1 MYYYLAMLKTTI
13 IFCAAILCLNA
24 TNAMS
29 QHKNKVIAH
38 RGAWK
43 NTGATEN
50 SIGALE
56 HAIKLGCYGAEFDV
70 HMSSD
75 SVIFVNHDH
84 TIKGTHIEK
93 ASSQELSQIKLGN
106 GENLPTLESY
116 LTTGGKQKNTRLI
129 LEIKTSSISKERSL
143 ALAAKCVEMVKKY
156 NVESIT
162 DYIAFD
168 FDVCLKVKELA
179 PKAHVEYLNGDKTPA
194 EIKAA
199 GLDGI
204 DYHYSV
210 YKKNEGYLKEMREL
224 KLSTNVWT
232 VNDEATMK
240 WFLAR
245 DVDFITTNEPELLLK
260 IDQK

>member
-1 MYYYLAMLKTTI
+1 MLKTTI
-13 IFCAAILCLNA
+13 LFCAALLCLNA
-24 TNAMS
+24 TDVMS
-29 QHKNKVIAH
+29 QNKNKVIAH

-43 NTGATEN
+43 NSGATEN

-75 SVIFVNHDH
+75 SVIFVHHDH
-84 TIKGTHIEK
+84 AIKGTHIEK
-93 ASSQELSQIKLGN
+93 TTAAELSSIKLSN
-106 GENLPTLESY
+106 GESLPTLEDY
-116 LTTGGKQKNTRLI
+116 LKTGGKQKKTRLI
-129 LEIKTSSISKERSL
+129 LEIKTSSVSKERSL
-143 ALAAKCVEMVKKY
+143 ALAAKCVELVKKHK
-156 NVESIT
+156 VEKIT

-168 FDVCLKVKELA
+168 FDVCLKVKKLA

-199 GLDGI
+199 GLDGT
-204 DYHYSV
+204 DYHFSV
-210 YKKNEGYLKEMREL
+210 YKKNEGYLKELQDL

-240 WFLAR
+240 WFLER
-245 DVDFITTNEPELLLK
+245 NVDFITTNEPELLLK
-260 IDQK
+260 ITK